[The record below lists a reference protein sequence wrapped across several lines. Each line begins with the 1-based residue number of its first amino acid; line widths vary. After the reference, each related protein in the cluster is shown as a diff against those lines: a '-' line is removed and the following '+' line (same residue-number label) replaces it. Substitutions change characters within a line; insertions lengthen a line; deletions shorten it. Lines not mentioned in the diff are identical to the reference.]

1 MHPIS
6 IRLPD
11 RVVKELDIVIKK
23 IGKTRSE
30 YVRISIEKMNKNFLL
45 EMKRNRLQN
54 VSKRVREESMRVNKE
69 FSCIEYEN

>member
-30 YVRISIEKMNKNFLL
+30 YVRISIEKMNKNF
-45 EMKRNRLQN
+45 
-54 VSKRVREESMRVNKE
+54 
-69 FSCIEYEN
+69 IGI